1 MSDALLLG
9 LDIGGTAS
17 RALLADEHGH
27 RLGFGTAAGGNPSA
41 HHVPDAVGAVETAVR
56 AALDGFDPGQ
66 VTAAVVGMAGVGRME
81 EPTVR
86 QAFDA
91 MWHQVGLRCP
101 YRTVADAVVAFAAG
115 TAAPDGTLL
124 LAGTGAIAAQ
134 LRDRTLLRIAD
145 GHGWLLG
152 DLGSGFW
159 LGREAVRATL
169 AHLDGW
175 TPDSPLVRKVLADL
189 LGVTD
194 LPPSREAVT
203 AVINAVRRQP
213 PVSLARFAP
222 VVCEVAAAGDPGAG
236 EIVARAAG
244 HLVDSA
250 NRVRT
255 GGDGPLVLAGSLLT
269 ADTPLAAEVRSV
281 ALRQWPGVPIGVAAD
296 GAAGA
301 VWLAALDS
309 PSAASSPEELHATL
323 LGT

>member
-17 RALLADEHGH
+17 RALLADERGH